1 MVQTTAKDNA
11 ENLAGLRA
19 FRAANE
25 QLRLQHDELMEKYP
39 DQWVA
44 MSSDGVVVASHK
56 DFLELRKM
64 YDREERRRGR
74 IAVQLMETDPMPMV
88 VSPFPL

>member
-11 ENLAGLRA
+11 EILAGLRA

-25 QLRLQHDELMEKYP
+25 QFRLQHDELMEKYP

-44 MSSDGVVVASHK
+44 MSSDGVVVGTHK
-56 DFLELRKM
+56 DFFEFRKM
-64 YDREERRRGR
+64 YDREERRKGH
-74 IAVQLMETDPMPMV
+74 IATQFMDTDPPMFLT
-88 VSPFPL
+88 SFSL